1 MIAFVDSS
9 VILRKLLG
17 EPHSLAE
24 WKSIRSAYASRILLV
39 ELGRVID
46 RLRLAG
52 QINDEDVVSL
62 HAEARRIVASIAVV
76 PVTEE
81 ILARAQSAMPT
92 SLGTLDAIHLATA
105 LELAAQVPGPLVLA
119 THDLQLAR
127 AAQASGLEVCGI

>member
-9 VILRKLLG
+9 VLLRKLLG

-24 WKSIRSAYASRILLV
+24 WKTIRSAYASRIILV

-52 QINDEDVVSL
+52 QIDDEDVVSL
-62 HAEARRIVASIAVV
+62 HSESRRIVTSIAVV
-76 PVTEE
+76 PITED
-81 ILARAQSAMPT
+81 ILARAQAAMPT
-92 SLGTLDAIHLATA
+92 ALGTLDAIHLATA
-105 LELAAQVPGPLVLA
+105 LTVASQVSGELMLA

-127 AAQASGLEVCGI
+127 AAQASGLAVCGI